1 MQYIAPL
8 IFSALA
14 LIDPAVT
21 AILSWAI
28 GVEHL
33 PSIYSWIGGVVVMA
47 GVGAISYGEYTR
59 SENHDQEVHVQTD
72 KLDNFQ

>member
-33 PSIYSWIGGVVVMA
+33 PSLYSWIGGAVVMA
-47 GVGAISYGEYTR
+47 GVGLISYGEYER
-59 SENHDQEVHVQTD
+59 
-72 KLDNFQ
+72 DNSSKE